1 MIKKIAIV
9 VAVVAAGWYSQV
21 GGRQINES
29 QVQDFYRQ
37 ESQAFYARDP
47 EAHQHQVP
55 WY

>member
-29 QVQDFYRQ
+29 QVHDFYRQ
-37 ESQAFYARDP
+37 ETQAF
-47 EAHQHQVP
+47 
-55 WY
+55 